1 MGAGIMSAIAVVL
14 LFLLTLA
21 TNNRVIYE
29 RNFSWL
35 VVVNVLVAAIL
46 LAVLVWGGVRLLV
59 RLRKGASAAAFCSSS
74 RPSSPGGRGA
84 RPFDLR
90 GLLPVCLAFDRNLV
104 RRGGGRG
111 T

>member
-59 RLRKGASAAAFCSSS
+59 RLRKGRFGSRLLLKLAAIFALVAWCPAF
-74 RPSSPGGRGA
+74 
-84 RPFDLR
+84 
-90 GLLPVCLAFDRNLV
+90 
-104 RRGGGRG
+104 
-111 T
+111 